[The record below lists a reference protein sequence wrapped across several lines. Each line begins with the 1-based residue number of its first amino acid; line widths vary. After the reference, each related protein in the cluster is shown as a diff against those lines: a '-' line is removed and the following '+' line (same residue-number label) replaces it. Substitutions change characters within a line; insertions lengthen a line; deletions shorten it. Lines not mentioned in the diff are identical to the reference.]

1 MRKTFMLADDD
12 MDDIELFSH
21 ALSEV
26 DTSITCYTAL
36 SGTQAL
42 RKLEDPLTP
51 KPDIIFL
58 DINMPEMNGWKC
70 LQALKQHE
78 AHKDIPVIMYSTSSE
93 KVEIER
99 AKKFGAL
106 CYYIKPGSYPELIN
120 MLSIVKKHVET
131 NAFDTLCEAI
141 HRKSA

>member
-1 MRKTFMLADDD
+1 MLADDD
-12 MDDIELFSH
+12 IDDIELFSH

-26 DTSITCYTAL
+26 DTSITCHTAF
-36 SGTQAL
+36 SGMQAL
-42 RKLEDPLTP
+42 RKLEDPSIE

-70 LQALKQHE
+70 LQALKQNA

-93 KVEIER
+93 KIEMDR

-106 CYYIKPGSYPELIN
+106 CYYIKPSSYPELIK
-120 MLSIVKKHVET
+120 MLSIVKKHVE
-131 NAFDTLCEAI
+131 AKSFDTLCEAI
-141 HRKSA
+141 HKKTA